1 MIKFATPLMA
11 LLLLAGAAP
20 ARDVA
25 ASDSLRKTLL
35 DALRPDVERDLGQK
49 VKFVVRLLRVQDS
62 WAFAT
67 LVPRTPVG
75 APIDFGRTRHAERQ
89 REGMLDGDTLYAL
102 LQQGP
107 GGWRVRTF
115 VIGPT
120 DVTWAGWPEE
130 YGAPKTLFG
139 LEPGE

>member
-1 MIKFATPLMA
+1 MIRFATLLLTA
-11 LLLLAGAAP
+11 LLLAGAAP
-20 ARDVA
+20 ARDVPA
-25 ASDSLRKTLL
+25 GDPLRKILL
-35 DALRPDVERDLGQK
+35 DAVRPAVERDLGQK
-49 VKFVVRLLRVQDS
+49 VKFVVRLLRVQGG

-67 LVPRTPVG
+67 LAPRTRTG
-75 APIDFGRTRHAERQ
+75 APIDFSATRHAERK

-107 GGWRVRTF
+107 SGWRVRTF

-130 YGAPKTLFG
+130 YGAPESLFA
-139 LEPGE
+139 LPPEE